1 MRAPLPL
8 TPAAAG
14 TCAAQPEDIAAQ
26 TAKMERRANAGD
38 KAKQAKIKDMKVRR
52 AARRQLPSRTEPS
65 LSRCLTNRTSAL
77 AAVQATLKASD
88 TDAVKISK
96 ELWGKMNPSYDSS
109 ATRMMSAAQ
118 ESVSPPA
125 PPVGA

>member
-1 MRAPLPL
+1 
-8 TPAAAG
+8 
-14 TCAAQPEDIAAQ
+14 
-26 TAKMERRANAGD
+26 MERRANAGD

-77 AAVQATLKASD
+77 QATLKASD